1 MCAIYTAIPPPSP
14 EELSAL
20 ARVNETA
27 QYRSHRKTLGRR
39 AMLELVALV
48 APPSRK
54 ELANLI
60 LERDLWAFL
69 TPAASRGNH
78 AAALAKAHDDI
89 AIPFPL
95 WPEST
100 LLACLTGAAPAHYAH
115 YIGNNLAMLQTDL
128 VPKAV
133 AAFQPYESNELVGFL
148 LEFLGDAAKRGDC
161 VLLHWDH
168 R

>member
-1 MCAIYTAIPPPSP
+1 MCAIYTAIPPPSA
-14 EELSAL
+14 EELLTL
-20 ARVNETA
+20 ARRNETE

-48 APPSRK
+48 APPSRLDFAK
-54 ELANLI
+54 VI
-60 LERDLWAFL
+60 LDRDLWAFL

-78 AAALAKAHDDI
+78 AATLAKAHEDLV
-89 AIPFPL
+89 IPFPL

-100 LLACLTGAAPAHYAH
+100 LLACLTGAVPAHYL
-115 YIGNNLAMLQTDL
+115 GNNLVMLQADL
-128 VPKAV
+128 VSL
-133 AAFQPYESNELVGFL
+133 AASAFEKYESNELVGFL
-148 LEFLGDAAKRGDC
+148 TEFLEDAAKRGDC